1 MARADAASDG
11 VLKDPW
17 WRRIAGPFRDLYC
30 LPPRVQALVDAELQR
45 ADILGAWIGL
55 SIAVFLGVV
64 YLLSPKALDAISEL
78 KPVPYVVGL
87 FLIVNLARLRMAY
100 RGPLS
105 QLVQIGFILADV
117 ALLYGLIWS
126 FHLQYQQSAAF
137 YLKAPTFLFI
147 FLLIAIRTLRFEPA
161 AIIVMGLS
169 AAIGWALMTL
179 YAIRATPEPAIT
191 RDFTDYITGNQVLI
205 GAEVEKII
213 AILLVTLVLTSTI
226 VLGRR
231 SLVLAMRGATARDDL
246 SRFFA
251 PEIAARITADDDM
264 LRPGFGEVRHGAV
277 LVVDIRGFTSMAAR
291 RPAGEVVGILLEY
304 QRRMGPV
311 IKRHGGVIDK
321 FLGDGILATF
331 GCARASAEP
340 SADALRALLAL
351 LLEMRTFSEAIAER
365 FGEPVEIGLAV
376 VGGPVLCGTVGDD
389 ARLEFTVIGEAVNR
403 AAKLEKANKL
413 LGTTALVEIETLEA
427 ALREGFDEELDEFV
441 EHRVDLM
448 DGCEPRLVLGRRRAA

>member
-1 MARADAASDG
+1 MARAGAASDG

-169 AAIGWALMTL
+169 AAIG
-179 YAIRATPEPAIT
+179 
-191 RDFTDYITGNQVLI
+191 G
-205 GAEVEKII
+205 
-213 AILLVTLVLTSTI
+213 
-226 VLGRR
+226 
-231 SLVLAMRGATARDDL
+231 
-246 SRFFA
+246 
-251 PEIAARITADDDM
+251 
-264 LRPGFGEVRHGAV
+264 H
-277 LVVDIRGFTSMAAR
+277 
-291 RPAGEVVGILLEY
+291 
-304 QRRMGPV
+304 
-311 IKRHGGVIDK
+311 
-321 FLGDGILATF
+321 
-331 GCARASAEP
+331 
-340 SADALRALLAL
+340 
-351 LLEMRTFSEAIAER
+351 
-365 FGEPVEIGLAV
+365 
-376 VGGPVLCGTVGDD
+376 
-389 ARLEFTVIGEAVNR
+389 
-403 AAKLEKANKL
+403 
-413 LGTTALVEIETLEA
+413 
-427 ALREGFDEELDEFV
+427 
-441 EHRVDLM
+441 
-448 DGCEPRLVLGRRRAA
+448 